1 MKVLTSVTLNKVF
14 RRLTSSAFI
23 AVVSLA
29 LISLS
34 LNGCAQQSLSTHVY
48 ISDTDDNAKHPTL
61 IEKQPTLGNKQ
72 PVSSTKQFAVGAER
86 YSKYLPLLAG
96 KRVSLVVN
104 QSALVSSHSAL
115 PSSTVEPEER
125 ESSNSLATQKNKI
138 KASQRNQHLL
148 DALLQRSVNVVSIM
162 SPEHGFR
169 GDKGA
174 GEKVDSN
181 IDAKTGLPIHSLYGP
196 TKKPTPD
203 MLDGIDVIVFDIQDV
218 GVRFYTYLSTLH
230 YVLEA
235 AFARNIDVIV
245 LDRPNPNGRFVDGP
259 VLQAEF
265 SSFIGMHPIPVLH
278 GMTLGELAQMV
289 VGEQWLNIDAGS
301 YDNAK
306 LTVVPVQD
314 YQRTAHYSLPVAP
327 SPNLPNDLPIRL
339 YPTLC
344 FFEGTDVS
352 IGRGTDFPFQ
362 LIGHPFVE
370 FGKTEIPVNANSA
383 APHPKHENTLLSAH
397 VFSYADP
404 TIFEGSDSKQTTHK
418 RSPISGLDIA
428 TLTDA
433 YSRFS
438 EYNKMISASNA
449 SEETFF
455 TRPDF
460 FDKLAGTDAL
470 RIQIQTGKTP
480 TEIRQSWQKDLN
492 KFRERR
498 KAYLLYD
505 DTD

>member
-1 MKVLTSVTLNKVF
+1 
-14 RRLTSSAFI
+14 
-23 AVVSLA
+23 
-29 LISLS
+29 
-34 LNGCAQQSLSTHVY
+34 
-48 ISDTDDNAKHPTL
+48 
-61 IEKQPTLGNKQ
+61 
-72 PVSSTKQFAVGAER
+72 
-86 YSKYLPLLAG
+86 
-96 KRVSLVVN
+96 
-104 QSALVSSHSAL
+104 
-115 PSSTVEPEER
+115 
-125 ESSNSLATQKNKI
+125 
-138 KASQRNQHLL
+138 
-148 DALLQRSVNVVSIM
+148 
-162 SPEHGFR
+162 
-169 GDKGA
+169 
-174 GEKVDSN
+174 
-181 IDAKTGLPIHSLYGP
+181 
-196 TKKPTPD
+196 
-203 MLDGIDVIVFDIQDV
+203 
-218 GVRFYTYLSTLH
+218 
-230 YVLEA
+230 
-235 AFARNIDVIV
+235 
-245 LDRPNPNGRFVDGP
+245 
-259 VLQAEF
+259 
-265 SSFIGMHPIPVLH
+265 
-278 GMTLGELAQMV
+278 MTLGELAQMI
-289 VGEQWLNIDAGS
+289 VGEQWLDIDVSS

-306 LTVVPVQD
+306 LTVVPVQN

-327 SPNLPNDLPIRL
+327 SPNLPNDLSILL

-404 TIFEGSDSKQTTHK
+404 TILEGSDSKQTTHK

-428 TLTDA
+428 TLIDA

-470 RIQIQTGKTP
+470 RYQIQAGKTP
-480 TEIRQSWQKDLN
+480 AEIRQSWQKELS
-492 KFRERR
+492 KFREKR
-498 KAYLLYD
+498 KAYLLYE

>member
-1 MKVLTSVTLNKVF
+1 MKILTSLEVNKVF
-14 RRLTSSAFI
+14 RRLTSNAFI
-23 AVVSLA
+23 AVFSLA
-29 LISLS
+29 LV
-34 LNGCAQQSLSTHVY
+34 SLSTHVY
-48 ISDTDDNAKHPTL
+48 TSNTDSPANQSTL
-61 IEKQPTLGNKQ
+61 IEKQPALGTKQ

-138 KASQRNQHLL
+138 KTSQRNQHLL

-181 IDAKTGLPIHSLYGP
+181 IDAKTGLPIHSLYGA

-203 MLDGIDVIVFDIQDV
+203 MLEGIDVIVFDIQDV

-245 LDRPNPNGRFVDGP
+245 LDRPNPNGRYVDGP
-259 VLQAEF
+259 VLQSEF

-289 VGEQWLNIDAGS
+289 VGEQWLDIDVSS

-314 YQRTAHYSLPVAP
+314 YQRTEHYSLPVAP
-327 SPNLPNDLPIRL
+327 SPNLPNDLSIRL

-370 FGKTEIPVNANSA
+370 FGKTKIPVNANSA
-383 APHPKHENTLLSAH
+383 APHPKHENTLLNAH
-397 VFSYADP
+397 VF
-404 TIFEGSDSKQTTHK
+404 THATPINSESLGLK
-418 RSPISGLDIA
+418 PAIQEYSPIDGLDIA
-428 TLTDA
+428 KLIDA

-438 EYNKMISASNA
+438 AYNKMLSASGGT
-449 SEETFF
+449 EETFF

-470 RIQIQTGKTP
+470 RFQIQTGKTP
-480 TEIRQSWQKDLN
+480 AEIRQSWQKELD
-492 KFRERR
+492 KFREKR
-498 KAYLLYD
+498 KAYLLYQ